1 MSYTTEQF
9 NKDVKKLK
17 DLIAKCEELEEK
29 KQTKYCYKPYRTI
42 HNY

>member
-9 NKDVKKLK
+9 NKDVKKLR
-17 DLIAKCEELEEK
+17 DLISKCEELEEK